1 MIDILMR
8 SEVKTITPA
17 KAQVW
22 LEKNEV
28 NRPVSQGHVQ
38 FLADQITRGL
48 WQLNG
53 EAIVFSRTGQL
64 LDGQHRLWAVVESN
78 QPITSL
84 VVYDAEEETRFT
96 IDIGHKRTS
105 GNALAMIGT
114 ANANRAASI
123 IRAVFVLAYQ
133 SEGKKISPQQC
144 VVFSKKYDTSIQSAV
159 AAINGL
165 PSLIPA
171 RWIGAVHFI
180 ASQYL
185 TAGALA
191 DKFAEVFKTGTPSYA
206 GDPAHAA
213 RELFVRVAT
222 KSTSLRVNDQINV
235 ILRAWD
241 AFKDGSVRRT
251 QVRHV
256 DIIMSW
262 DIEGFNQ
269 DMFEASL

>member
-1 MIDILMR
+1 MGIAMR

-17 KAQVW
+17 MAQVW

-28 NRPVSQGHVQ
+28 NRPINQGHVQ
-38 FLADQITRGL
+38 FLADQMTRGL

-78 QPITSL
+78 QSIVSL

-105 GNALAMIGT
+105 GNALAMTGV

-123 IRAVFVLAYQ
+123 VRSVFVLAYQ
-133 SEGKKISPQQC
+133 SESKKISPQQC
-144 VVFSKKYDTSIQSAV
+144 VMFVGKYNNLVQDAV
-159 AAINGL
+159 NAVNGL
-165 PSLIPA
+165 PPIIPA
-171 RWIGAVHFI
+171 RWVGAVHFI

-185 TAGALA
+185 NAKGLA
-191 DKFAEVFKTGTPSYA
+191 DRFAEVFKTGTPSYA

-213 RELFVRVAT
+213 RELFVRVGS
-222 KSTSLRVNDQINV
+222 KSTALRTHDQINV

-256 DIIMSW
+256 DVIMSW
-262 DIEGFNQ
+262 DIEGFTR
-269 DMFEASL
+269 DMFEESL